1 MPPKKRR
8 VAAKV
13 REQRRRDARVAAEP
27 IIELEGEH
35 EEPSEAEDR
44 ELESYD
50 ENNARI
56 DAEVDALR
64 VKYGIHDDECSW
76 PSTRMLDVEENT
88 EKLTRSE
95 LLDAVIARSDAVM
108 ARSEELLREE
118 ECDLLR
124 YAARRFAA
132 RARKRALGRPRGCM
146 SVPSRRFFDLMRQ

>member
-108 ARSEELLREE
+108 ARSEELICAKRSAI
-118 ECDLLR
+118 C
-124 YAARRFAA
+124 YAM
-132 RARKRALGRPRGCM
+132 PRGA
-146 SVPSRRFFDLMRQ
+146 SPLVRVSGLWDALVAA